1 MNYCS
6 NLTFHV
12 PAKHQLFICTLLLF
26 CLCDASLFRWNSASL
41 PDLRIEL
48 SYIHYTTVSKDISGV
63 FFEPWYSTSVG
74 FWHLVFHVKFVP
86 VSVIFVFH
94 RLSRENWM
102 HLAALTRHRAGFCE
116 DIRKSEYEPSCNHEI
131 FITFWK
137 AEDYKSEDDYN
148 NLSSH

>member
-6 NLTFHV
+6 NLTFHAT
-12 PAKHQLFICTLLLF
+12 AKHQLFICTLLLF
-26 CLCDASLFRWNSASL
+26 CLCDASLLRWNSASL

-48 SYIHYTTVSKDISGV
+48 SYIHYATISKDISGV
-63 FFEPWYSTSVG
+63 FFEAWYSTSVG
-74 FWHLVFHVKFVP
+74 FDIWFSWWVRTGFGN
-86 VSVIFVFH
+86 FVFH

-102 HLAALTRHRAGFCE
+102 YLAALIRHRAGFCE

-137 AEDYKSEDDYN
+137 AEDYYSEDDHN
-148 NLSSH
+148 NLKSH